1 MTYEEK
7 MQIFEKNRYLVYSIV
22 NNHWSHYY
30 IELDDLTQEGMTILW
45 DIIDNYDRL
54 RNVAF
59 STYAYPV
66 ISNKLGAYARQCRFG
81 RMAKSSYLEDV
92 LPVVRYFREH
102 GVSLSEACDIFN
114 LSAVKREYAQI
125 IATHS
130 SLLVSLSAPEC
141 EDTFSSKT
149 TLAVDEFENTI
160 CNKIDDERLICR
172 LYTDFVDYCV
182 QKRRGKVPDYYEPL
196 IKCFLDSI
204 FFVKTTQLE
213 IGQRLNISRVVTNK
227 NYTRFRSLLK
237 DYLLTNELV
246 IL

>member
-7 MQIFEKNRYLVYSIV
+7 IQIFEKNKYLVYSIV
-22 NNHWSHYY
+22 NNHWSRYY
-30 IELDDLTQEGMTILW
+30 AEPEDLTQEGMAILW
-45 DIIDNYDRL
+45 GVIDNYDHSRH
-54 RNVAF
+54 VAF

-66 ISNKLGAYARQCRFG
+66 ISNKLGAYARQCRFD

-102 GVSLSEACDIFN
+102 EVSLNEACDIFN
-114 LSAVKREYAQI
+114 LSAVKREYAHI
-125 IATHS
+125 IATRS

-141 EDTFSSKT
+141 EDNFSSKI
-149 TLAVDEFENTI
+149 TLAVEGFENTI
-160 CNKIDDERLICR
+160 CDKIDDERLICR

-182 QKRRGKVPDYYEPL
+182 QKHRGKVPDYYEQL

-213 IGQRLNISRVVTNK
+213 IGQHLHISRVVTNK

-237 DYLLTNELV
+237 DYLITNELV
-246 IL
+246 TL